1 MFTKNEIVLNKIF
14 LFKMLYMCTYVL
26 KYFVLIFF
34 YEFNVDA
41 LNLGGVGETQL
52 LKLTT
57 ILRTSIIIDDF
68 NHLSVEY

>member
-14 LFKMLYMCTYVL
+14 LFKMLYVYVCL
-26 KYFVLIFF
+26 YRNIFFLFFF

-52 LKLTT
+52 LKSTT
-57 ILRTSIIIDDF
+57 ILRTSIKIDDF
-68 NHLSVEY
+68 NHL

>member
-14 LFKMLYMCTYVL
+14 SFKMLYVYVCL
-26 KYFVLIFF
+26 EIFCFNFF

-57 ILRTSIIIDDF
+57 ILRTSIKIDDF
-68 NHLSVEY
+68 NHL

>member
-14 LFKMLYMCTYVL
+14 LFIMLYVYVCL
-26 KYFVLIFF
+26 EIFCFNFF

-52 LKLTT
+52 LKSTT
-57 ILRTSIIIDDF
+57 ILRTSIKIDDF
-68 NHLSVEY
+68 NHL

>member
-14 LFKMLYMCTYVL
+14 LFKMLYVYVCL
-26 KYFVLIFF
+26 EIFCFNFF

-52 LKLTT
+52 SKLTT
-57 ILRTSIIIDDF
+57 ILRTSIKIDDF
-68 NHLSVEY
+68 NHL